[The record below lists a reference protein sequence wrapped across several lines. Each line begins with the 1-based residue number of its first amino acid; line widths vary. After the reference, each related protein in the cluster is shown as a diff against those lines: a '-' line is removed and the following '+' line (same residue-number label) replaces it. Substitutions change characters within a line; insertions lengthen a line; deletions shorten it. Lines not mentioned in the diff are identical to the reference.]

1 MMSKAMVESYTEYL
15 KLLDNTPD
23 YAAAAVLWESY
34 LEADP
39 HFLTEQETDVCHISR
54 ELDGKVEAKAVTDAD
69 LGEYE
74 LAGRRA
80 GFFSGFRAAMAYA
93 RLLQTQVA

>member
-1 MMSKAMVESYTEYL
+1 MMSLAIESYTEYL
-15 KLLDNTPD
+15 KLLKSTPD
-23 YAAAAVLWESY
+23 SAAAAVLWESY

-39 HFLTEQETDVCHISR
+39 RFLTGQDTAVAEISG
-54 ELDGKVEAKAVTDAD
+54 ELDARAEAGTITDAD

-74 LAGRRA
+74 LAARRA